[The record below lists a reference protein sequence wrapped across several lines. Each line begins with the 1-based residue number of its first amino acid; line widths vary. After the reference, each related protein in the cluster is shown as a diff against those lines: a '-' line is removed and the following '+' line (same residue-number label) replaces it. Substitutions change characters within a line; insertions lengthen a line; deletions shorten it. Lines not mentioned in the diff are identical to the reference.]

1 MEEATLEQVSATQTK
16 KKEKKCKKRKLED
29 PNLADD
35 TMEIDNGV
43 TVEEGEPATK
53 KVKFDWD
60 ATIQAVLSKV

>member
-16 KKEKKCKKRKLED
+16 KKEKKCKKRKIED
-29 PNLADD
+29 GNSADD
-35 TMEIDNGV
+35 TMEIDNS
-43 TVEEGEPATK
+43 VEEVEPAAK